1 MEYRYLGRSG
11 LKVSTLSLGTMT
23 FGGKDRF
30 SKLGNNRVKEASK
43 IIEMCIDNGINL
55 IDTANI
61 YSYGEAEKIVGEV
74 LKGKRPG
81 DVLISTKARMPI
93 GDGPNDSGVS
103 RYHIIRECERS
114 LERLQT
120 DVIDIYYIHEWDGR
134 TPMEEMLEALSHL
147 VQQGKVRYIGC
158 SNFSGWHIMKALNI
172 SREKNLSRFI
182 TQQIHYTLEAREAEY
197 ELLPIAVDQGVG
209 VHVWSPLAG
218 GLLTGKYTRDKKP
231 EGVTRMSEGW
241 TEPPIRDEERL
252 WNIVDAINENAPD
265 AEIVAKSSAIN
276 PVEGIA
282 KTETFLQ
289 AHPNMKVIAAIGGG
303 GAVGANEAGKAA
315 GKLTE
320 DFGVFAADAT
330 DQELEAMVN
339 NEANRMSV
347 LITGDAEKMSEV
359 IYGYVQKLLNDEE
372 VPQNV
377 YRELIPVTQENVEQY
392 YDGQ

>member
-30 SKLGNNRVKEASK
+30 SKLGNNQVKEASK

-241 TEPPIRDEERL
+241 TEPPIREEERL
-252 WNIVDAINENAPD
+252 WNIVDAINEIASHHNVSGAQVSLAWTLTRPGVSS
-265 AEIVAKSSAIN
+265 IV
-276 PVEGIA
+276 
-282 KTETFLQ
+282 
-289 AHPNMKVIAAIGGG
+289 IGGRNIDQIKDNIGAASLELSEDEIYRLNEVSQIPLLYPYWHQAKFARDTFNEGDKALFG
-303 GAVGANEAGKAA
+303 GRS
-315 GKLTE
+315 
-320 DFGVFAADAT
+320 
-330 DQELEAMVN
+330 LE
-339 NEANRMSV
+339 
-347 LITGDAEKMSEV
+347 K
-359 IYGYVQKLLNDEE
+359 
-372 VPQNV
+372 
-377 YRELIPVTQENVEQY
+377 
-392 YDGQ
+392 